1 MTIGPIN
8 SVGRSGTRT
17 MRSPFQLFMGLYDTP
32 LPPRPMKRNETSNGS
47 DGIDDINDDSIS
59 RNEEGVTTAL
69 TSTRRLFEFND
80 DGTEV
85 NNLLPPL
92 GRSLQYGVDCYYE
105 VTDRLVVNLIDKTD
119 CHPMDATWSLEA
131 CKGDITEAWTCI
143 STARR
148 QLLDMIGNANDGTDK
163 NGLSSKASELMIENE
178 YEILKEERLQKEQED
193 RQRQSNDNSNYLFGD
208 GVADEPWLP
217 QQNPKPIDDEP
228 WFTG

>member
-1 MTIGPIN
+1 
-8 SVGRSGTRT
+8 
-17 MRSPFQLFMGLYDTP
+17 MGLYDTP
-32 LPPRPMKRNETSNGS
+32 LPPRPMKRNETSNNKS
-47 DGIDDINDDSIS
+47 DNIDDVDDDTIS
-59 RNEEGVTTAL
+59 QNEEGVPITTI
-69 TSTRRLFEFND
+69 SPRRLFEFND

-92 GRSLQYGVDCYYE
+92 GRSLKYGVDCYYE

-148 QLLDMIGNANDGTDK
+148 QLLDNKVGSNANDDGNDMD
-163 NGLSSKASELMIENE
+163 GLSSKVSELIIENE
-178 YEILKEERLQKEQED
+178 YEILKEERLQKEQKE
-193 RQRQSNDNSNYLFGD
+193 REKESKDNNNYLFGD
-208 GVADEPWLP
+208 GVTDEPWLP

>member
-1 MTIGPIN
+1 
-8 SVGRSGTRT
+8 
-17 MRSPFQLFMGLYDTP
+17 MGLYDTP
-32 LPPRPMKRNETSNGS
+32 LPPRPMKRNETSNKS
-47 DGIDDINDDSIS
+47 DNIDNVDDDTITTIS
-59 RNEEGVTTAL
+59 P
-69 TSTRRLFEFND
+69 RRLFEFND

-92 GRSLQYGVDCYYE
+92 GRSLKYGVDCYYE

-131 CKGDITEAWTCI
+131 CKGNITEAWTCI

-148 QLLDMIGNANDGTDK
+148 QLLDNKVGSNANDGNDDMD
-163 NGLSSKASELMIENE
+163 GLSSKVSELIIENE
-178 YEILKEERLQKEQED
+178 YEILKEERLQKEREKE
-193 RQRQSNDNSNYLFGD
+193 SKDNNNYLFGD

>member
-1 MTIGPIN
+1 
-8 SVGRSGTRT
+8 
-17 MRSPFQLFMGLYDTP
+17 MRPSFQLFMGLYDTP
-32 LPPRPMKRNETSNGS
+32 LPPRPMKRNETSNNKS
-47 DGIDDINDDSIS
+47 DNIDDVDDDTITTIS
-59 RNEEGVTTAL
+59 PR
-69 TSTRRLFEFND
+69 RRLFEFNG

-131 CKGDITEAWTCI
+131 CKGNITEAWTCI

-148 QLLDMIGNANDGTDK
+148 QLLDNKVGSNANDSNDMD
-163 NGLSSKASELMIENE
+163 GLSSKVSELIIENE
-178 YEILKEERLQKEQED
+178 YEILKEERLQKEQEE
-193 RQRQSNDNSNYLFGD
+193 QREKESKDNNNKYLFGD
-208 GVADEPWLP
+208 GVSDEPWLP
-217 QQNPKPIDDEP
+217 QPNPKPIDDEP